1 MKQIMTRLSCT
12 GQKGEHLIRSLQK
25 DIHRTMPEDTQTTIC
40 YTGTKFGIKYDN
52 IIDLVKKPHQHEDY
66 TGETGGRL
74 NERVIDHNRRDKS
87 HIFKSTHKKVIIPVL
102 H

>member
-1 MKQIMTRLSCT
+1 
-12 GQKGEHLIRSLQK
+12 
-25 DIHRTMPEDTQTTIC
+25 MPEDAQTTIC
-40 YTGTKFGIKYDN
+40 YTGTKFGVKYDN

-66 TGETGGRL
+66 TGENDGRL

-87 HIFKSTHKKVIIPVL
+87 HIFRNTRKRVIIPVL